1 MNNDILKNFVEQE
14 LNDHN
19 KHNNAGLASVGFF
32 DGAETEEVT
41 FHGNH
46 RAQYNRL
53 LRFCAENGLTV
64 VSTHPGTLAAVVRV
78 ETGK

>member
-19 KHNNAGLASVGFF
+19 KHNNADLASVEFF
-32 DGAETEEVT
+32 VGAKTEEVS
-41 FHGNH
+41 FHRNH

-53 LRFCAENGLTV
+53 LTFCAENNLTV
-64 VSTHPGTLAAVVRV
+64 VSTHPGTLTTVVRV
-78 ETGK
+78 ETGE

>member
-14 LNDHN
+14 LNEHN
-19 KHNNAGLASVGFF
+19 KRNNAGLASVEFF
-32 DGAETEEVT
+32 DRAKTEEVT

-53 LRFCAENGLTV
+53 LMFCAENGLTV

>member
-14 LNDHN
+14 LNGHN

-32 DGAETEEVT
+32 DGAKTEEVT

-53 LRFCAENGLTV
+53 LIFCAENGLTV